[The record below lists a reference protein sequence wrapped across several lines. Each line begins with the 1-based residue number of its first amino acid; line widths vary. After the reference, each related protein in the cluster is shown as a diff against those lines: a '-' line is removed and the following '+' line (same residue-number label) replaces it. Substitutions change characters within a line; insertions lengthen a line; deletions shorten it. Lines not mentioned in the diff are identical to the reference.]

1 VRPEG
6 HGVGLRPEHHDEVLA
21 GAPGVDWV
29 EVISENFMVA
39 GGTPRRVLAE
49 VRERYPVV
57 LHGVSLS
64 LGGVDPLEPGY
75 LDALA
80 RLVRE
85 VDPAWVSDHLCF
97 SRLGGHSGH
106 DLWPIPYTEESLAH
120 VAARVRAVQDR
131 LGRRL
136 LVENVSSYVAYR
148 ASTMT
153 EWEFLAE
160 LARRADCGLLLDV
173 NNVYVSA
180 RNHGF
185 DPDVYLAALPAERI
199 GQIHLAGHQDLGT
212 HLLDT
217 HDRPVCADVWQLYG
231 RAVERFGAVPAMI
244 EWDADIPPLAR
255 LVEELERARAVAA
268 AAEARRAA

>member
-1 VRPEG
+1 MRIEG
-6 HGVGLRPEHHDEVLA
+6 HGVGLRPEHHDEILA
-21 GAPGVDWV
+21 GVSGVDWV

-39 GGTPRRVLAE
+39 GGTPRRVLSQ
-49 VRERYPVV
+49 VCERYPVV

-64 LGGVDPLEPGY
+64 LGGVDPLEPSY

-106 DLWPIPYTEESLAH
+106 DLWPIPFAEESLAH
-120 VAARVRAVQDR
+120 VAERVRAVQDR

-136 LVENVSSYVAYR
+136 LVENVSSYVTYR

-153 EWEFLAE
+153 EWEFLGE

-185 DPDVYLAALPAERI
+185 DPDVYLAGLPTERI
-199 GQIHLAGHQDLGT
+199 GQFHLAGHQDLGT

-217 HDRPVCADVWQLYG
+217 HDRPVCEEVWQLYG

-255 LVEELERARAVAA
+255 LLEELERARAVAA
-268 AAEARRAA
+268 AAEVRRAA